1 MVSEYNFSVNDLTLR
16 YALGIRTGCSN
27 IRELLGHKCSI
38 EWIESQPAVRLEKA
52 AAAS

>member
-1 MVSEYNFSVNDLTLR
+1 MFYLDWFADERFRPTM
-16 YALGIRTGCSN
+16 IMTGCSN

-38 EWIESQPAVRLEKA
+38 EWIESHPAVILEKA